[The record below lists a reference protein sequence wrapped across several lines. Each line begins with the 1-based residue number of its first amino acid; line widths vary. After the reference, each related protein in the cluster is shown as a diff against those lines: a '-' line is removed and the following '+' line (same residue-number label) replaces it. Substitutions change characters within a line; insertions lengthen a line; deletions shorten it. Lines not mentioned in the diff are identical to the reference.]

1 MNGSTI
7 LFLTGDRF
15 ETGRSYRSVR
25 EKFFGADPE
34 EIVNVQDCDRAH
46 AEIMFGSLFG
56 TKRLVHL
63 DSSLYDTEWNELI
76 IGIAPRIDGTRL
88 MVIRDVEKSLDRR
101 KLSKLK
107 KIPNVL
113 FWHFDELKNQRESV
127 LFIQELCRE
136 AGIESDRDAA
146 ELLAAMVGD
155 NRGLIAS
162 ELEKLALPGKR
173 LTRRYVAA
181 CAFPSSHDA
190 AHFVL
195 YMAIADGKEVE
206 IREQTSMMMSDGIPP
221 LVIIASVVKLLS
233 SAVAGNGY
241 AVERNERNESWM
253 GTEKGK
259 SETPFMSNI
268 YRRTFERIG
277 ERRILTAIAESTDSL
292 AALRLSSDPDMEKTR
307 VDRMIGAIC
316 QE

>member
-1 MNGSTI
+1 MNGSI

-15 ETGRSYRSVR
+15 ETGRNYRGVR
-25 EKFFGADPE
+25 EKFFEADPE
-34 EIVNVQDCDRAH
+34 EIVDVQDCDRAY
-46 AEIMFGSLFG
+46 AEIMFGSIFG

-63 DSSLYDTEWNELI
+63 DSSLYDTDWNDLI
-76 IGIAPRIDGTRL
+76 IRIAPRIDNTRL

-113 FWHFDELKNQRESV
+113 FRHFDELKNQHESIS
-127 LFIQELCRE
+127 FAQEFCRE
-136 AGIESDRDAA
+136 TGTEYDRDAV
-146 ELLAAMVGD
+146 ELLVAMVGN

-162 ELEKLALPGKR
+162 EIEKLALPGKK

-195 YMAIADGKEVE
+195 YMAIADGNEVE

-221 LVIIASVVKLLS
+221 LVIIASTVKLLS
-233 SAVAGNGY
+233 CAIAGNQY
-241 AVERNERNESWM
+241 VVERNERNESWM
-253 GTEKGK
+253 GAEKRK
-259 SETPFMSNI
+259 PDTPFMSNI
-268 YRRTFERIG
+268 YRRIFERIG
-277 ERRILTAIAESTDSL
+277 ERRILTAIAESADSL

-307 VDRMIGAIC
+307 VDRMIGTIC
-316 QE
+316 RE